1 MAFHPYPQL
10 IRKLFNVYRCGP
22 PRCVTTPSTWPWVDH
37 QVSRQQPLTNSP
49 SSDSLSLRLQDSSL
63 LTSLVTVTR
72 RLIMQKARRHSITK
86 LRPLVG
92 TWFQVLFHPGTP
104 SPFHLSLTVLFP
116 IGLLQCLALA
126 DGAADFRGSPSGSP
140 LLRIPN
146 PQRQPTST
154 GLSPPAVGLPRP
166 FLFVSLFAVRS
177 YNPDLAVTRLVWA
190 LARSLATTDAITDC
204 FLFLRLLRC
213 FSSAGELSCIHMNDG
228 TSCRRVAPFGYQR
241 ISPCQPVPAAF
252 RRLPRPSSPVEAK
265 ASPRCPFA
273 AL

>member
-1 MAFHPYPQL
+1 
-10 IRKLFNVYRCGP
+10 
-22 PRCVTTPSTWPWVDH
+22 
-37 QVSRQQPLTNSP
+37 
-49 SSDSLSLRLQDSSL
+49 
-63 LTSLVTVTR
+63 
-72 RLIMQKARRHSITK
+72 MQKARRHSITK

-140 LLRIPN
+140 LLRILR
-146 PQRQPTST
+146 PQKQPTST

-166 FLFVSLFAVRS
+166 FLFVFLFVAES
-177 YNPDLAVTRLVWA
+177 YNPDLAVTRSVWA

-213 FSSAGELSCIHMNDG
+213 FSSAGEPPHIHVDNG
-228 TSCRRVAPFGYQR
+228 ASHHWVAPFGYLR
-241 ISPCQPVPAAF
+241 ISPCQRVPTAF

-273 AL
+273 ALVRNHTVALSCLLYNCVTL

>member
-1 MAFHPYPQL
+1 
-10 IRKLFNVYRCGP
+10 
-22 PRCVTTPSTWPWVDH
+22 
-37 QVSRQQPLTNSP
+37 
-49 SSDSLSLRLQDSSL
+49 
-63 LTSLVTVTR
+63 
-72 RLIMQKARRHSITK
+72 MQKARRHSITK

-140 LLRIPN
+140 LLRIPS
-146 PQRQPTST
+146 PHADMITT

-166 FLFVSLFAVRS
+166 FVLITVLDAGS
-177 YNPDLAVTRLVWA
+177 YNPAPAVTGVVWA

-213 FSSAGELSCIHMNDG
+213 FSSAGEPYTPG
-228 TSCRRVAPFGYQR
+228 V
-241 ISPCQPVPAAF
+241 
-252 RRLPRPSSPVEAK
+252 
-265 ASPRCPFA
+265 
-273 AL
+273 